1 MRSAPYALVIA
12 AALVAATPAAGDPPA
27 NVGSGLREL
36 LEPLPGRG
44 GFKITTD
51 QLVIRDRA
59 GRVLVD
65 VYARDGASLPAVRSH
80 SRRAGLTVTTTSRD
94 ARALE
99 GFVAVGDV
107 VALAAAKGVAS
118 VSAALRPYRN
128 AGAATSQG
136 VVAERVD
143 RLPRGVDGLG
153 ITVGVLSDSYDT
165 ATTDL
170 FGGPTSRHAA
180 DDVRPATSQARA
192 TRAIR
197 TR

>member
-1 MRSAPYALVIA
+1 M
-12 AALVAATPAAGDPPA
+12 
-27 NVGSGLREL
+27 
-36 LEPLPGRG
+36 
-44 GFKITTD
+44 
-51 QLVIRDRA
+51 
-59 GRVLVD
+59 
-65 VYARDGASLPAVRSH
+65 
-80 SRRAGLTVTTTSRD
+80 TVTTTSRD

-170 FGGPTSRHAA
+170 FGGRDPHARRRGRPYRRPPGPGNPRNPNPVTVLEDWPGIDEGRAMLQIVHDVAPKAKQCFATAFNGVLGFA
-180 DDVRPATSQARA
+180 DNMRALAARA
-192 TRAIR
+192 VRAAPMSSSTTSSTSPSR
-197 TR
+197 CSATA